1 MRSTGKGSGFR
12 PDVEDG
18 PGGVGAPQ
26 APDHKEHLVI
36 ERSVQDDRETLEGVM
51 GLTERLRRKID
62 SIIEPD
68 VRDVLED
75 NLDRLEKSLYRSLT
89 AIEEA
94 GS

>member
-1 MRSTGKGSGFR
+1 M
-12 PDVEDG
+12 
-18 PGGVGAPQ
+18 
-26 APDHKEHLVI
+26 I